1 MKANKKVILVCGVIG
16 SGKDYYAQQYIIDN
30 PDERVGIYKL
40 SNKLK
45 DLVELEFGKIDD
57 YEAFK
62 LKNREWLQNKADEMK
77 KIYGDTYF
85 AKECFRSIRFD
96 DYDTIIITD
105 FRFFYELKFFNEAS
119 ELFRDFDVYW
129 TLCDYHSERYYD
141 KNTHNS
147 EKMAQFIK
155 NNKNLLLDYEEDN
168 GLYDTNTLET
178 LLFRLQQRELNSS
191 WYANLKF

>member
-45 DLVELEFGKIDD
+45 DLAELEFGKIDD

-77 KIYGDTYF
+77 DTYGQTYF
-85 AKECFRSIRFD
+85 AKECFRSIRFE

-105 FRFFYELKFFNEAS
+105 FRFFYEIEFFNEAS
-119 ELFRDFDVYW
+119 DLFRDFDVYW
-129 TLCDYHSERYYD
+129 TFCDYHSERYDD

-147 EKMAQFIK
+147 EEMAQVIK
-155 NNKNLLLDYEEDN
+155 NNINLLQDYDEDN
-168 GLYDTNTLET
+168 GLYDIDALET
-178 LLFRLQQRELNSS
+178 LLIRLWKRKLSS
-191 WYANLKF
+191 TYYTNLKF

>member
-16 SGKDYYAQQYIIDN
+16 SGKDYYAQQYILDN

-45 DLVELEFGKIDD
+45 DLAELEFGKIDD
-57 YEAFK
+57 YETFK

-77 KIYGDTYF
+77 DTYGQTYF

-105 FRFFYELKFFNEAS
+105 FCFPYELRFFNEAS
-119 ELFRDFDVYW
+119 SLFDDFDVYW
-129 TLCDYHSERYYD
+129 TFCDYHSERYDD

-147 EKMAQFIK
+147 EEMAQVIK
-155 NNKNLLLDYEEDN
+155 NNRHLLQDYDEDN
-168 GLYDTNTLET
+168 GLYDIDAIET
-178 LLFRLQQRELNSS
+178 LLIRLWKRKLSS
-191 WYANLKF
+191 TYYTNLKS

>member
-45 DLVELEFGKIDD
+45 DLAELEFGKIDD

-62 LKNREWLQNKADEMK
+62 LKNREWLQSKADEMK
-77 KIYGDTYF
+77 DTYGQTYF

-119 ELFRDFDVYW
+119 SLFDDFDVYW
-129 TLCDYHSERYYD
+129 TFCDYHSERYDD

-147 EKMAQFIK
+147 EEMAQVIK
-155 NNKNLLLDYEEDN
+155 NNRHLLQDYDEDN
-168 GLYDTNTLET
+168 GLYDIDALET
-178 LLFRLQQRELNSS
+178 LLIRLWKRKLSGT
-191 WYANLKF
+191 YYTNLKF

>member
-45 DLVELEFGKIDD
+45 DLAELEFGKIDD

-77 KIYGDTYF
+77 DTYGQTYF

-96 DYDTIIITD
+96 NYDTIIITD

-129 TLCDYHSERYYD
+129 TLCDYHSDRYND
-141 KNTHNS
+141 TNGHNS
-147 EKMAQFIK
+147 EKMAQELK
-155 NNKNLLLDYEEDN
+155 NNMGLWYHWSENNLYSHNDFERFIFKLKESVFLKAY
-168 GLYDTNTLET
+168 YDTINI
-178 LLFRLQQRELNSS
+178 
-191 WYANLKF
+191 